1 MQKGVATTPTV
12 AEMLVIP
19 VAGHDGIL
27 LNLSGECRNI
37 FSLREALLSE
47 VKLRARNDAPWDGAR
62 QHQQRNQRSRLG

>member
-27 LNLSGECRNI
+27 LNLSGECRI
-37 FSLREALLSE
+37 FLAFEKRCY
-47 VKLRARNDAPWDGAR
+47 RR
-62 QHQQRNQRSRLG
+62 